1 MLTRIKT
8 GNITNLQVLKIDLGD
23 NVVDAFKLDTPSIG
37 NPGDVLTTDGAGNL
51 LFSPVGGVP
60 VSLASLTDVDPT
72 GAQYGDVLRYDG
84 VGNWIPSSLT
94 GSGIFLN
101 SIEDVTIT
109 APIQAQYLR
118 YDGADWINAKIYASD
133 ILNLGLVA
141 ITNELGSL
149 NNVDLT
155 GLASGKVLKYTGS
168 TWVPGNAQEAETIDQ
183 FDDVDTTTIPPDIND
198 TLVWN
203 GTQWVPGA
211 VASSIGDLT
220 DVDTA
225 TVTPGNG
232 DALVFNG
239 TSGKWEP
246 LDIGVAPSSS
256 NTYVVNTIAERNALS
271 PAVGDQV
278 FVRTGTDGEWQM
290 WLWDGAAYF
299 LISSKDSSE
308 TDSNTIEAIVTPLT
322 VSPVL
327 LGNISSGSRVT
338 LVTVRVTVPFD
349 GTPTLTVGDALDNE
363 RLLTNDMH
371 DLSVAGAYDTTVD
384 YVYNGVL
391 DTDINT
397 YFNANGATVG
407 SARILVTYV

>member
-8 GNITNLQVLKIDLGD
+8 GNITNLQVLKIDLGN
-23 NVVDAFKLDTPSIG
+23 NVVDAFKLDTPTIG

-60 VSLASLTDVDPT
+60 IALSSLTDVDT
-72 GAQYGDVLRYDG
+72 AGAQYGDVLRYDG
-84 VGNWIPSSLT
+84 IGNWIPSSLT
-94 GSGIFLN
+94 DSGIFLN
-101 SIEDVTIT
+101 SLVDVEIT
-109 APIQAQYLR
+109 APLQAEYLR
-118 YDGADWINAKIYASD
+118 FDGSEWKNTRIYSSD

-141 ITNELGSL
+141 ITNLLSSL
-149 NNVDLT
+149 SDVNTT
-155 GLASGKVLKYTGS
+155 GLAVGKVLKWSGT
-168 TWVPGNAQEAETIDQ
+168 TWYPADPQAITTIDA
-183 FDDVDTTTIPPDIND
+183 FDDVDTSTIPPLVND
-198 TLVWN
+198 ALIWN
-203 GTQWVPGA
+203 GVNWVPGA
-211 VASSIGDLT
+211 QATSLSDLT
-220 DVDTA
+220 DVDTV
-225 TVTPGNG
+225 TVAPGNG

-246 LDIGVAPSSS
+246 LDIGVAPASS

-271 PAVGDQV
+271 PATGDQV
-278 FVRTGTDGEWQM
+278 FVRTGADGEWQL
-290 WLWDGAAYF
+290 WLWDGSAYY
-299 LISSKDSSE
+299 LISSKDTSE

-327 LGNISSGSRVT
+327 LGNISAGSRVT

-349 GTPTLTVGDALDNE
+349 GAPTLTVGDSLDNA
-363 RLLTNDMH
+363 RLLTNDLH
-371 DLSVAGAYDTTVD
+371 DLSVVGTYDTSVD

>member
-8 GNITNLQVLKIDLGD
+8 GNITNLQVLKVDLGN
-23 NVVDAFKLDTPSIG
+23 NVVDAFKLDTPTIG

-60 VSLASLTDVDPT
+60 VSLNSLTDVDT
-72 GAQYGDVLRYDG
+72 AGAQYGDILRYDG

-94 GSGIFLN
+94 NSGVFLN
-101 SIEDVTIT
+101 SLVDVEIT
-109 APIQAQYLR
+109 APLAAEYLR
-118 YDGADWINAKIYASD
+118 YDGFEWKNARIYASD
-133 ILNLGLVA
+133 ILNLGLVG
-141 ITNELGSL
+141 ITNLLSSL
-149 NNVDLT
+149 SDVTTT
-155 GLASGKVLKYTGS
+155 GLAVGKVLKWNGTKWYPANPQSIS
-168 TWVPGNAQEAETIDQ
+168 TINE
-183 FDDVDTTTIPPDIND
+183 FDDVDTSTVPPVVNDALIWDGIN
-198 TLVWN
+198 
-203 GTQWVPGA
+203 WVPGA
-211 VASSIGDLT
+211 QASALGDLT
-220 DVDTA
+220 DVDT
-225 TVTPGNG
+225 VTAAPGNG

-239 TSGKWEP
+239 ITGKWEP
-246 LDIGVAPSSS
+246 TDIGVSPSSS
-256 NTYVVNTIAERNALS
+256 NTYVVNTIAERDALA

-290 WLWDGAAYF
+290 WLWDGIAYY
-299 LISSKDSSE
+299 LISSKDTSE

-338 LVTVRVTVPFD
+338 LVTVRVTVPFN
-349 GTPTLTVGDALDNE
+349 GSPTLTVGDSGDNA
-363 RLLTNDMH
+363 RLLSNDMH
-371 DLSVAGAYDTTVD
+371 DLSVAGTYDTSVD